1 VSDARRWGV
10 SADQY
15 VRRPGRP
22 GSERTGDG
30 LPLRAQGASNDTDP
44 TAAFR
49 ATGVRWD
56 PDRIDFG
63 RIEKTSVERS
73 RFRFEKSMP
82 DLVWNAAALEGNTF
96 TLPEVRTLLDGV
108 TIGGKKIEE
117 AEQVL
122 ALVDGYTHLDHL
134 VASARFTLSKA
145 VSDDL
150 HGRVARHEAI
160 ESGAFRG
167 EGTTGGGGTVRLANG
182 GYVAGV
188 PQDELQGRMDRTLA
202 FLESVSDPREQA
214 LGYFAAATRSQY
226 YFDGNK
232 RTARLMMSGL
242 LMAHG
247 YEVVSIPFARKY
259 EFNQALDTLFTDD
272 DATPLMAF
280 IADCAPDARAAPSRA
295 AHGG

>member
-1 VSDARRWGV
+1 MIG
-10 SADQY
+10 AD
-15 VRRPGRP
+15 P
-22 GSERTGDG
+22 
-30 LPLRAQGASNDTDP
+30 A
-44 TAAFR
+44 TALR

-56 PDRIDFG
+56 PYRIDFD
-63 RIEKTSVERS
+63 RIQKTSVERS

-117 AEQVL
+117 EEQVL
-122 ALVDGYTHLDHL
+122 ALVDGYTRVDEL
-134 VASARFTLSKA
+134 VAGACFALRKD

-167 EGTTGGGGTVRLANG
+167 EGATGGGGSVRLANG
-182 GYVAGV
+182 GFVEGV
-188 PQDELQGRMDRTLA
+188 PQDQLQERIDRTLD
-202 FLESVSDPREQA
+202 FLGSLDDPREQA
-214 LGYFAAATRSQY
+214 LGYFAAATRSQF

-242 LMAHG
+242 LMTHG
-247 YEVVSIPFARKY
+247 YEVVNIPFARKY
-259 EFNQALDTLFTDD
+259 EFNQALDILFTDD
-272 DATPLMAF
+272 DATPVMAF
-280 IADCAPDARAAPSRA
+280 VADCAPDSRTA
-295 AHGG
+295 

>member
-1 VSDARRWGV
+1 MSDAPRWGAG
-10 SADQY
+10 ADGY

-22 GSERTGDG
+22 GNERPGDG
-30 LPLRAQGASNDTDP
+30 PPARAPRSPNGTDP
-44 TAAFR
+44 DAAFR

-56 PDRIDFG
+56 PDRIAFG
-63 RIEKTSVERS
+63 RIEETSVERS

-122 ALVDGYTHLDHL
+122 ALVDGYTRLDHL
-134 VASARFTLSKA
+134 VASARFTLSKE

-167 EGTTGGGGTVRLANG
+167 EGMTGGGGTVRLANG
-182 GYVAGV
+182 GYVEGV
-188 PQDELQGRMDRTLA
+188 PQDELQGRMERTLT
-202 FLESVSDPREQA
+202 FLDSVSDPRERA

-242 LMAHG
+242 LMSHG

-280 IADCAPDARAAPSRA
+280 IADCAARGR
-295 AHGG
+295 